1 MNNKII
7 FLIVIIAL
15 AVLGYVYQDK
25 LGTYLGSTTKVEI
38 TVPSDTIEVINTEVQ
53 NIDIG
58 DLGKDFE
65 AIDKDINTL

>member
-7 FLIVIIAL
+7 ILIVIIVL

-25 LGTYLGSTTKVEI
+25 LMTYFGPATKVEI
-38 TVPSDTIEVINTEVQ
+38 TVPGDTTEVINTEVQ

-58 DLGKDFE
+58 DLDSDFE
-65 AIDKDINTL
+65 SIDNDINTL

>member
-7 FLIVIIAL
+7 FLVAIVIL

-25 LGTYLGSTTKVEI
+25 LETYFTPTTKVEI
-38 TVPSDTIEVINTEVQ
+38 TVPTDTTEVINTEVQ

-58 DLGKDFE
+58 ELDKDFE
-65 AIDKDINTL
+65 SIDKDINTL

>member
-7 FLIVIIAL
+7 IFIVIIAL

-25 LGTYLGSTTKVEI
+25 LGTYFGTTTKVEI
-38 TVPSDTIEVINTEVQ
+38 TVPTDTAEVIDTEVQ

-65 AIDKDINTL
+65 SIDKDISTL

>member
-25 LGTYLGSTTKVEI
+25 LVTYFGPTTKVEI
-38 TVPSDTIEVINTEVQ
+38 TVPSDTVEVIDAEVQ

-65 AIDKDINTL
+65 SIDKDINTL